1 MYSIILPHLKQ
12 RRKISFDISP
22 LLYALYQPIISM
34 DNDSKLRFFQ
44 CKLKCE
50 ASHGKSRD
58 RLIVFLK
65 VHPTFEEVH
74 SGSDTCHP
82 KANSCNPIH
91 SIFVTHFCSQILKYP
106 K

>member
-1 MYSIILPHLKQ
+1 IFLATSVTKKLDHNNISIFHFGYFLGTFFCNPLQYTIFE
-12 RRKISFDISP
+12 ISK
-22 LLYALYQPIISM
+22 M
-34 DNDSKLRFFQ
+34 ER
-44 CKLKCE
+44 KLKCE

-74 SGSDTCHP
+74 SGSDACHP

-91 SIFVTHFCSQILKYP
+91 SIFVTQNSTFL
-106 K
+106 

>member
-22 LLYALYQPIISM
+22 LLYVLYQPIISMDM

-50 ASHGKSRD
+50 VSHGKSRD
-58 RLIVFLK
+58 RLIAFLK
-65 VHPTFEEVH
+65 VHPTFGEVY
-74 SGSDTCHP
+74 SGSDTRHP
-82 KANSCNPIH
+82 EAGFCNPIH
-91 SIFVTHFCSQILKYP
+91 STIFEISKMERF
-106 K
+106 

>member
-22 LLYALYQPIISM
+22 LLYALYQPIINMDM

-74 SGSDTCHP
+74 SGSDACHS
-82 KANSCNPIH
+82 KANSCNPKQYIL
-91 SIFVTHFCSQILKYP
+91 VTHFIPFL
-106 K
+106 